1 MLLVL
6 PLRGWAGN
14 VMAVDTAVGAA
25 AASSAQAF
33 SGNYA
38 QAPAQLPDGLLDESL
53 AKPLNQQSMLDDCG
67 MNMQAPGDGEA
78 PVCSSCDTCE
88 LCLSVVDPKPM
99 AWLGNHSMRH
109 VSPTAVDAAFSSAAQ
124 AFSLKPPIS

>member
-25 AASSAQAF
+25 AASSAQAV
-33 SGNYA
+33 SGDYA
-38 QAPAQLPDGLLDESL
+38 QAPALLLDGSL